1 MQFLAGLPFGIDDL
15 DDRGPLSIL
24 PTRSPFCQAVSA
36 ASRACRA
43 LSSEGKRSLWLRLL
57 AQPTEQASSN
67 PSPTIQGPRAF
78 RFGIVLSS
86 SKVADDLT
94 PVASAADV
102 QSMITLAQSVHVAP
116 SLKGYIVDLAEAT
129 RRHRDLAIGVSP
141 RAALG
146 LQRAARARAAALGRE
161 YVVPDDLKELAF
173 PVLEHRL
180 ALTPEAQMRGV
191 ARADVLADAVGNVKV
206 PTGRSG

>member
-1 MQFLAGLPFGIDDL
+1 M
-15 DDRGPLSIL
+15 
-24 PTRSPFCQAVSA
+24 V
-36 ASRACRA
+36 
-43 LSSEGKRSLWLRLL
+43 
-57 AQPTEQASSN
+57 
-67 PSPTIQGPRAF
+67 
-78 RFGIVLSS
+78 
-86 SKVADDLT
+86 
-94 PVASAADV
+94 
-102 QSMITLAQSVHVAP
+102 TLAQSVHVAP

-129 RRHRDLAIGVSP
+129 RQHRDLAIGVSP

-191 ARADVLADAVGNVKV
+191 SRADVLADAVGSVKV
-206 PTGRSG
+206 PTARSS